1 MTIVIIEDSKAISHI
16 IERTLQS
23 YGYLTNIFI
32 SSQPLKSIIN
42 NTPFDLIILSTNLEH
57 CDSQDL
63 CKFIRFK
70 FPSTFIIGINS
81 KGVWKSRTSIL
92 NNGADDCMSFPFPT
106 QELLA
111 RIQTLLRRPR
121 VPVQMNLKYG
131 NIKLDPSL
139 RKVYYNK
146 KPLTLTKKEYHLLE
160 YMMRNSER
168 TITRSELLDHVWD
181 YKRITGSNTIDV
193 HIQKLRKKM
202 RMVNNLNEINT
213 THTAVNDSYINPDI
227 NFTIETEIQT
237 VHGIGYRLDQNA
249 LKRNNRKFNTL
260 DKLRPL

>member
-1 MTIVIIEDSKAISHI
+1 MTIVIIEDVKSISSI
-16 IERTLQS
+16 IQKTLHS
-23 YGYLTNIFI
+23 YGYLVNSFL
-32 SSQPLKSIIN
+32 SSQPLKSIIK

-63 CKFIRFK
+63 CKFIRQK
-70 FPSTFIIGINS
+70 YPSTFIIGINS
-81 KGVWKSRTSIL
+81 KGSWTSRTDIL
-92 NNGADDCMSFPFPT
+92 NSGADDCLSFPFPT

-111 RIQTLLRRPR
+111 RIQTLLRRPKT
-121 VPVQMNLKYG
+121 PVEMNLKYG
-131 NIKLDPSL
+131 NIKINPSL

-146 KPLTLTKKEYHLLE
+146 RHLELTKKEYHLLE

-193 HIQKLRKKM
+193 HIQKLRQKM
-202 RMVNNLNEINT
+202 RSNNAPLT
-213 THTAVNDSYINPDI
+213 KTNDSYINPSE

-249 LKRNNRKFNTL
+249 LKRNLQKES
-260 DKLRPL
+260 PLKPL